1 MLDPKVYVCL
11 ARLEDLVADFLHEL
25 SIKAEDKWV
34 ALTLD
39 HISRESRN
47 HAQLLKDM
55 CRVAGINEK
64 VNDEQCRS
72 LLGEMGSEAIS
83 RYKDMIARL
92 RSGWTPRREKLIEI
106 LREELNVE
114 KMAGEEAYMKIVA
127 GVMPAICEEKLV
139 IMLFRELSAEEEHHS
154 SLLKAIIRKLEENV
168 SEKNVQKV

>member
-25 SIKAEDKWV
+25 SIKVEDKWV

-55 CRVAGINEK
+55 CRAAGINER
-64 VNDEQCRS
+64 VDDEQCKS
-72 LLGEMGSEAIS
+72 FIGEIGYEAIFH
-83 RYKDMIARL
+83 YKDIIARL
-92 RSGWTPRREKLIEI
+92 RGGWTPGREELIEI

-127 GVMPAICEEKLV
+127 GVMPAICEERLV
-139 IMLFRELSAEEEHHS
+139 IMLFKELSAEEEHHS
-154 SLLKAIIRKLEENV
+154 SLLKAIIRKLEESV
-168 SEKNVQKV
+168 SEKSVQKV